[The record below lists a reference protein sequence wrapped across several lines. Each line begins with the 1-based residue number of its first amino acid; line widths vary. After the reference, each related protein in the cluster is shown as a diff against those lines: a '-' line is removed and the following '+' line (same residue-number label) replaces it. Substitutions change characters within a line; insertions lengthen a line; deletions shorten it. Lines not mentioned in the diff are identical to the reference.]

1 MKFFEPEDSEK
12 QTCEIDPKKFY
23 DEFYTMTCFNCEC
36 LNHSKCSMSC
46 GLKNIQI
53 SKEGKCIYW
62 SEFNKKKTTLMYK
75 GKVIDDD
82 FIQHISYTHFDK
94 DLIEKYLERMEE
106 EKKSED
112 NQLNSDSPFAQLDSE
127 FIRELVKE
135 AKKEGVPV
143 SICF

>member
-23 DEFYTMTCFNCEC
+23 DEFYTMTCFNCDC
-36 LNHSKCSMSC
+36 PNHCKRTMSC
-46 GLKNIQI
+46 GLKNIQL
-53 SKEGKCIYW
+53 SREGKCIYW
-62 SEFNKKKTTLMYK
+62 SEFNKKKTKLTY
-75 GKVIDDD
+75 
-82 FIQHISYTHFDK
+82 DK
-94 DLIEKYLERMEE
+94 DLLEKYLERVKE